1 MPDKVSNTFFPYGGG
16 PTLKGVANLIAQ
28 PTTRNI
34 VVMAGAGI
42 STSASPPIPDFRSPG
57 TGLYSNLE
65 QYKLPYAEAIFDID
79 YFQRHPQPFFTLA
92 KELYPGNF
100 KPSLTHYFFTL
111 LHEKGKL
118 LRVFTQ
124 NVDTLETIAGLDAE
138 KVVEAHGSFAT
149 ATCTRCRKRANAD
162 WMRAKVMQGEIA
174 RCIHPHCAAPQQNKR
189 FRIGK
194 QGADDAGGKAKGNE
208 TGGGLVKP
216 DIVFFGEGLPSRF
229 FECVKTDLRKA
240 DLLIV
245 VGTSLQVHP
254 FAGLIDAVPDS
265 CPRVLL
271 NLERVAELAAY
282 SSGGGMRASM
292 NETGFDF
299 EGNTHGGQQKT
310 RDVFWQGKADDAVRE
325 LATLLHWDEELT
337 ALKEQGYAQ
346 LSPTETQADP
356 EKKADA
362 QAVQV
367 LDKIKDP
374 HPPADNST
382 SSSPA
387 TTTYKDATDQLA
399 DALANTQLNPDPAK
413 ITNT

>member
-1 MPDKVSNTFFPYGGG
+1 MPETNAFFAGGA
-16 PTLKGVANLIAQ
+16 PTLEGVAKLIAQ
-28 PTTRNI
+28 PATRNI
-34 VVMAGAGI
+34 IVLAGAGI

-100 KPSLTHYFFTL
+100 KPSLTHYFFAL
-111 LHEKGKL
+111 LQEKRKL

-124 NVDTLETIAGLDAE
+124 NVDTLETIAGLDADR
-138 KVVEAHGSFAT
+138 VVEAHGSFAT
-149 ATCTRCRKRANAD
+149 ATCTRCRKRADAD

-174 RCIHPHCAAPQQNKR
+174 RCINPHCAAPQNKR

-194 QGADDAGGKAKGNE
+194 SSADDAKKGAV
-208 TGGGLVKP
+208 GGLVKP
-216 DIVFFGEGLPSRF
+216 DIVFFGEGLPARF
-229 FECVKTDLRKA
+229 FDCVKTDLRKA

-299 EGNTHGGQQKT
+299 QGNTHGGQHKT
-310 RDVFWQGKADDAVRE
+310 RDVFWQGKADDGVLE
-325 LATLLHWDEELT
+325 LAKHLGWDTELLEL
-337 ALKEQGYAQ
+337 KQQGYAR
-346 LSPTETQADP
+346 LSATETETKPEPAKEEKSATAKAAETDKKASRPPTP
-356 EKKADA
+356 EKDAADK
-362 QAVQV
+362 
-367 LDKIKDP
+367 L
-374 HPPADNST
+374 ADTLAST
-382 SSSPA
+382 KLEA
-387 TTTYKDATDQLA
+387 TTPKESDA
-399 DALANTQLNPDPAK
+399 K
-413 ITNT
+413 